1 MSFSMNNILGT
12 SNVGNVY
19 SNYSTNSLKTIAES
33 YNNSIDGVSDGEVEN
48 TTFDS
53 LFQSALAMVNATND
67 YTNAAEEEEL
77 NYAMGLSEDTHSLMI
92 AQEKANVSLQYT
104 VAVRDAVIDAYKEI
118 MNMQFQQVFQEWG
131 IQEVEVGLF
140 TLISWNFPDKNSREK
155 YKYAWQCE
163 MQIQKERTVGDV

>member
-53 LFQSALAMVNATND
+53 LFQSALAMVNETND
-67 YTNAAEEEEL
+67 YTNAAEVEEL
-77 NYAMGLSEDTHSLMI
+77 NYAMGLAEDTHSLMI
-92 AQEKANVSLQYT
+92 ALEKANVSLQYT

-118 MNMQFQQVFQEWG
+118 MNMQF
-131 IQEVEVGLF
+131 
-140 TLISWNFPDKNSREK
+140 
-155 YKYAWQCE
+155 
-163 MQIQKERTVGDV
+163 